1 MTSSSYGTGDA
12 SYRAAGGADGIDRLV
27 HRFYEHME
35 TLPEARALRAMHAA
49 DLTEVRDKLAVFLV
63 AWLGG
68 PNEYRARFGAI
79 SIPGFH
85 ARCWHQGDDIAIV
98 SFKSKMHSIGE
109 DVLDGVM
116 QAIDEAERDA
126 WLLCMARAVHEQPWA
141 EAFKLYFIQAIAVP
155 AERVRAASVRRRAD
169 S

>member
-1 MTSSSYGTGDA
+1 VTSASYGTGDA
-12 SYRAAGGADGIDRLV
+12 SYRAAAGADGIAQLV

-35 TLPEARALRAMHAA
+35 TLPEARTIRAMHAA
-49 DLTEVRDKLAVFLV
+49 SLTEARAKLAVFLA

-85 ARCWHQGDDIAIV
+85 AR
-98 SFKSKMHSIGE
+98 F
-109 DVLDGVM
+109 
-116 QAIDEAERDA
+116 AIDDAERDA
-126 WLLCMARAVHEQPWA
+126 WLLCMARAVDDQPWA
-141 EAFKLYFIQAIAVP
+141 DAFKRYFMQAIAVP
-155 AERVRAASVRRRAD
+155 AERVRVASVMRRAG